1 MADHGSSENG
11 ILWADGHIEYKE
23 LHSVVTESVAGFAHL
38 YAHGVFKT
46 RNSQSLTGRTDHK
59 LKDVNCPPPMHL
71 ITSTGVPAIPQVTQI
86 CLRNQNGALPL

>member
-38 YAHGVFKT
+38 YAHGV
-46 RNSQSLTGRTDHK
+46 S
-59 LKDVNCPPPMHL
+59 KD
-71 ITSTGVPAIPQVTQI
+71 T
-86 CLRNQNGALPL
+86 